1 MKKLLKAFTF
11 IILPI
16 ASLIIFICIGKTN
29 EKQIVSQQLKP
40 TMSGSIVAAA
50 WNLRGVCAAILIFLY
65 SFVLYSKISKA
76 RKLFVL
82 VLLLMINIPLMSLM
96 EIAVYMPLSLLIIP
110 ILNIFAFLP
119 ALVRKGAL

>member
-1 MKKLLKAFTF
+1 MKKLFKVFTF

-16 ASLIIFICIGKTN
+16 ASLMTFICIGKTN

-40 TMSGSIVAAA
+40 TMSGPIVASA
-50 WNLRGVCAAILIFLY
+50 WNLRGVCVSILIFLY

-110 ILNIFAFLP
+110 ILNIFAFIPSL
-119 ALVRKGAL
+119 LRKGEL